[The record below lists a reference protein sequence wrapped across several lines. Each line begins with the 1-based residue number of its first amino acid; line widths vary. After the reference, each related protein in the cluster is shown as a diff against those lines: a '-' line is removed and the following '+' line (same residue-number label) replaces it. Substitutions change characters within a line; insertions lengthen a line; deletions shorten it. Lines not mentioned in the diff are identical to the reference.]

1 MKHLIFVA
9 LYASIIMT
17 LELLTSSL
25 PNVSLTPLLFAVY
38 FKTQP
43 RSFILIAVY
52 IGLQM
57 LVWGFGFYLISM
69 AVGWLLLYGLVHL
82 VNNDLWMVVLS
93 VPFAFIYGWV
103 FMPLSVVLY
112 GIDPVAY
119 LIADIPYQIVMAM
132 SNVLT
137 FAILYTPLKKL
148 LEGEYGKIRT
158 RWH

>member
-9 LYASIIMT
+9 LYGSIIVT

-43 RSFILIAVY
+43 RSFILIATY
-52 IGLQM
+52 IGLQVM
-57 LVWGFGFYLISM
+57 VWGFGFYLISM
-69 AVGWLLLYGLVHL
+69 AVGWLLLYVLVQW
-82 VNNDLWMVVLS
+82 VDNDLWMVVWS
-93 VPFAFIYGWV
+93 VPFAFVYGWV
-103 FMPLSVVLY
+103 FMPLTVVLY

-119 LIADIPYQIVMAM
+119 VIADIPFQIAMAM

-148 LEGEYGKIRT
+148 LEGEYGKIRK